1 MIDWWII
8 KKVEREKEE
17 RRIHERMKLQRQQRE
32 QHMALLKFHREQQQQ
47 QMKEKAAA
55 VAQGVLGGVE
65 QAFSF
70 QQHNQVG
77 NIREKGRGR
86 E

>member
-1 MIDWWII
+1 
-8 KKVEREKEE
+8 
-17 RRIHERMKLQRQQRE
+17 MKLQRQQRE
-32 QHMALLKFHREQQQQ
+32 QHMALLRFHREQQQQ

-55 VAQGVLGGVE
+55 VAQGVLGGGVE

-70 QQHNQVG
+70 QQQNQVG
-77 NIREKGRGR
+77 HTREGRN

>member
-1 MIDWWII
+1 
-8 KKVEREKEE
+8 
-17 RRIHERMKLQRQQRE
+17 MKLQRQQRE
-32 QHMALLKFHREQQQQ
+32 QHMALLRFHREQ

-55 VAQGVLGGVE
+55 VAQGVLGGGVE

-70 QQHNQVG
+70 QQQNQVG
-77 NIREKGRGR
+77 HTREGRR